1 MLTELG
7 SLFHFLG
14 AATGKEL
21 SPRDDGRV
29 GGTRSVR
36 LSTYRKWQEGG
47 DVRSQMEALGEIM
60 RRCTVEAAACQ
71 HTQPELVALWKS

>member
-7 SLFHFLG
+7 SLFHSLG
-14 AATGKEL
+14 AATGKEI

-36 LSTYRKWQEGG
+36 LSAYRRRQESG
-47 DVRSQMEALGEIM
+47 DVRGQMEALGEIM
-60 RRCTVEAAACQ
+60 RRCNVEAAVCQ
-71 HTQPELVALWKS
+71 HTQPELIALW